1 MQFLDQAKIYLQS
14 GKGGNG
20 CVSFRR
26 EKYVEFGGPD
36 GGAGGKGGDIIFEGC
51 SALNTLI
58 DFRYKQHFKA
68 KKGTDGSGKN
78 CNGAK
83 GQDIIIK
90 VPIGTQIISDAD
102 KETIL
107 QDITEDGEKIF
118 FLQGGK
124 GGFGNT
130 HFKSSKEQAPR
141 RSNPGL
147 EGEEIWV
154 WLRLKILADVGLLG
168 LPNAGKSSLLSAIT
182 NAKPKIG
189 NYPYTTLTPQLGII
203 RNYNQEIVLADIPGL
218 INDAHKGVGIGT
230 RFLGH
235 IERCKILIHLIDA
248 KSLNPLK
255 NYKNIIKEITK
266 YGKGLEKKKQVLIIS
281 KADLVSKE
289 ELKVIVKKIEE
300 YSKSSVLVSSSINRI
315 GLNELIDVLFTKLEK
330 LDNENINKETK
341 EKKWSP

>member
-36 GGAGGKGGDIIFEGC
+36 GGTGGKGGDIIFEGC
-51 SALNTLI
+51 SSLNTLI

-90 VPIGTQIISDAD
+90 VPIGTQIISDTD
-102 KETIL
+102 KESIL
-107 QDITEDGEKIF
+107 LDITKEGEKKL
-118 FLQGGK
+118 FLQGGN

-130 HFKSSKEQAPR
+130 HFKNSKEQAPR

-189 NYPYTTLTPQLGII
+189 NYPYTTLTPQLGIL

-235 IERCKILIHLIDA
+235 IERCKVLLHLIDA
-248 KSLNPLK
+248 KSKDPLQ
-255 NYKNIIKEITK
+255 NYKDIIKEITK
-266 YGKGLEKKKQVLIIS
+266 YGKGLEKKSQILIIS
-281 KADLVSKE
+281 KADLVSEKK
-289 ELKVIVKKIEE
+289 LQVIIKKIEE
-300 YSKSSVLVSSSINRI
+300 YSKSSVLVSSSVKRI
-315 GLNELIDVLFTKLEK
+315 GLNELIDILFAKVDKL
-330 LDNENINKETK
+330 NNNKEIK
-341 EKKWSP
+341 EEKWSP

>member
-51 SALNTLI
+51 SSLNTLI

-90 VPIGTQIISDAD
+90 VPIGTQIISDTD
-102 KETIL
+102 KESIL
-107 QDITEDGEKIF
+107 LDITKEGEKKL
-118 FLQGGK
+118 FLQGGN

-130 HFKSSKEQAPR
+130 HFKNSKEQAPR

-189 NYPYTTLTPQLGII
+189 NYPYTTLTPQLGIL

-235 IERCKILIHLIDA
+235 IERCKVLLHLIDA
-248 KSLNPLK
+248 KSKDPLQ
-255 NYKNIIKEITK
+255 NYKDIIKEITK
-266 YGKGLEKKKQVLIIS
+266 YGKGLEKKSQILIIS
-281 KADLVSKE
+281 KADLVSEKK
-289 ELKVIVKKIEE
+289 LQVIIKKIEE
-300 YSKSSVLVSSSINRI
+300 YSKSSVLVSSSVKRI
-315 GLNELIDVLFTKLEK
+315 GLNELIDILFTKVDK
-330 LDNENINKETK
+330 INNKKEIK
-341 EKKWSP
+341 EEKWSP

>member
-51 SALNTLI
+51 SSLNTLI

-90 VPIGTQIISDAD
+90 VPIGTQIISDTD
-102 KETIL
+102 KESIL
-107 QDITEDGEKIF
+107 LDITKEGEKKL
-118 FLQGGK
+118 FLQGGN

-130 HFKSSKEQAPR
+130 HFKNSKEQAPR

-235 IERCKILIHLIDA
+235 IERCKVLLHLIDA
-248 KSLNPLK
+248 KSKDPLQ
-255 NYKNIIKEITK
+255 NYKDIIKEITK
-266 YGKGLEKKKQVLIIS
+266 YGKGLEKKSQILIIS
-281 KADLVSKE
+281 KADLVSEKK
-289 ELKVIVKKIEE
+289 LQVIIKKIEE
-300 YSKSSVLVSSSINRI
+300 YSKSSVLVSSSVKRI
-315 GLNELIDVLFTKLEK
+315 GLNELIDILFAKVDK
-330 LDNENINKETK
+330 INNNKEIK
-341 EKKWSP
+341 EEKWSP

>member
-20 CVSFRR
+20 CGSFRR

-51 SALNTLI
+51 SSLNTLI

-90 VPIGTQIISDAD
+90 VPIGTQIISDTD
-102 KETIL
+102 KESIL
-107 QDITEDGEKIF
+107 LDITKEGEKKL
-118 FLQGGK
+118 FLQGGN

-130 HFKSSKEQAPR
+130 HFKNSKEQAPR

-203 RNYNQEIVLADIPGL
+203 RTYNQEIGLADIPGL

-235 IERCKILIHLIDA
+235 IERCKILLHLIDA
-248 KSLNPLK
+248 ISKDPLQ
-255 NYKNIIKEITK
+255 NYKDIIKEITK
-266 YGKGLEKKKQVLIIS
+266 YGKGLEKKSQILIIS
-281 KADLVSKE
+281 KADLVSEKK
-289 ELKVIVKKIEE
+289 LQVIIKKIEE
-300 YSKSSVLVSSSINRI
+300 YSKSSVLVSSSIKRI
-315 GLNELIDVLFTKLEK
+315 GLNELIDILFTKVDK
-330 LDNENINKETK
+330 INNKKEIK
-341 EKKWSP
+341 EEKWSP

>member
-51 SALNTLI
+51 SSLNTLI

-90 VPIGTQIISDAD
+90 VPIGTQVISDTD
-102 KETIL
+102 KESIL
-107 QDITEDGEKIF
+107 LDITKEGEKKL
-118 FLQGGK
+118 FLQGGN

-130 HFKSSKEQAPR
+130 HFKNSKEQAPR

-189 NYPYTTLTPQLGII
+189 NYPYTTLTPQLGIL

-235 IERCKILIHLIDA
+235 IERCKVLLHLIDA
-248 KSLNPLK
+248 KSKDPLQ
-255 NYKNIIKEITK
+255 NYKDIIKEITK
-266 YGKGLEKKKQVLIIS
+266 YGKGLEKKSQILIIS
-281 KADLVSKE
+281 KADLVSEKK
-289 ELKVIVKKIEE
+289 LQVIIKKIEE
-300 YSKSSVLVSSSINRI
+300 YSKSSVLVSSSVKRI
-315 GLNELIDVLFTKLEK
+315 GLNELIDILFAKVDK
-330 LDNENINKETK
+330 INNNKEIK
-341 EKKWSP
+341 EEKWSP

>member
-51 SALNTLI
+51 SSLNTLI

-90 VPIGTQIISDAD
+90 VPIGTQIISDTD
-102 KETIL
+102 KESIL
-107 QDITEDGEKIF
+107 LDITKEGEKKL
-118 FLQGGK
+118 FLQGGN

-130 HFKSSKEQAPR
+130 HFKNSKEQAPR

-235 IERCKILIHLIDA
+235 IERCKILLHLIDA
-248 KSLNPLK
+248 KSKDPLQ
-255 NYKNIIKEITK
+255 NYKDIIKEITK
-266 YGKGLEKKKQVLIIS
+266 YGKGLEKKSQILIIS
-281 KADLVSKE
+281 KADLVSEKK
-289 ELKVIVKKIEE
+289 LQVIIKKIEE
-300 YSKSSVLVSSSINRI
+300 YSKSSVLVSSSVKRI
-315 GLNELIDVLFTKLEK
+315 GLNELIDILFAKVDKL
-330 LDNENINKETK
+330 NNNKEIK
-341 EKKWSP
+341 EEKWSP

>member
-51 SALNTLI
+51 SSLNTLI

-90 VPIGTQIISDAD
+90 VPIGTQVISDTD
-102 KETIL
+102 KESIL
-107 QDITEDGEKIF
+107 LDITKEGEKKL
-118 FLQGGK
+118 FLQGGN

-130 HFKSSKEQAPR
+130 HFKNSKEQAPR

-189 NYPYTTLTPQLGII
+189 NYPYTTLTPQLGIL

-235 IERCKILIHLIDA
+235 IERCKVLLHLIDA
-248 KSLNPLK
+248 KSKDPLQ
-255 NYKNIIKEITK
+255 NYKDIIKEITK
-266 YGKGLEKKKQVLIIS
+266 YGKGLEKKSQILIIS
-281 KADLVSKE
+281 KADLVSKKK
-289 ELKVIVKKIEE
+289 LQVIIKKIEE
-300 YSKSSVLVSSSINRI
+300 YSKSSVLVSSSVKRI
-315 GLNELIDVLFTKLEK
+315 GLNELIDILFAKVDKL
-330 LDNENINKETK
+330 NNNKEIK
-341 EKKWSP
+341 EEKWSP

>member
-51 SALNTLI
+51 SSLNTLI

-90 VPIGTQIISDAD
+90 VPIGTQVISDTD
-102 KETIL
+102 KESIL
-107 QDITEDGEKIF
+107 LDITKEGEKKL
-118 FLQGGK
+118 FLQGGN

-130 HFKSSKEQAPR
+130 HFKNSKEQAPR

-189 NYPYTTLTPQLGII
+189 NYPYTTLTPQLGIL

-235 IERCKILIHLIDA
+235 IERCKVLLHLIDA
-248 KSLNPLK
+248 KSKDPLQ
-255 NYKNIIKEITK
+255 NYKDIIKEITK
-266 YGKGLEKKKQVLIIS
+266 YGKGLEKKSQILIIS
-281 KADLVSKE
+281 KADLVSEKK
-289 ELKVIVKKIEE
+289 LQVIIKKIEE
-300 YSKSSVLVSSSINRI
+300 YSKSSVLVSSSVKRI
-315 GLNELIDVLFTKLEK
+315 GLNELIDILFAKVDKL
-330 LDNENINKETK
+330 NNNKEIK
-341 EKKWSP
+341 EEKWSP

>member
-51 SALNTLI
+51 SSLNTLI

-90 VPIGTQIISDAD
+90 VPIGTQVISDSD
-102 KETIL
+102 KESIL
-107 QDITEDGEKIF
+107 LDITKDGEKKL
-118 FLQGGK
+118 FLQGGN

-130 HFKSSKEQAPR
+130 HFKNSKEQAPR

-189 NYPYTTLTPQLGII
+189 NYPYTTLTPQLGIL

-235 IERCKILIHLIDA
+235 IERCKVLLHLIDA
-248 KSLNPLK
+248 KSKDPLQ
-255 NYKNIIKEITK
+255 NYKDIIKEITK
-266 YGKGLEKKKQVLIIS
+266 YGKGLEKKSQILIIS
-281 KADLVSKE
+281 KADLVSEKK
-289 ELKVIVKKIEE
+289 LQVIIKKIED
-300 YSKSSVLVSSSINRI
+300 YSKSSVLVSSSVKRI
-315 GLNELIDVLFTKLEK
+315 GLNELIDILFAKVYK
-330 LDNENINKETK
+330 INNNKEIK
-341 EKKWSP
+341 EEKWSP

>member
-51 SALNTLI
+51 SSLNTLI

-90 VPIGTQIISDAD
+90 VPIGTQIISDTD
-102 KETIL
+102 KESIL
-107 QDITEDGEKIF
+107 LDITKEGEKKL
-118 FLQGGK
+118 FLQGGN

-130 HFKSSKEQAPR
+130 HFKNSKEQAPR

-189 NYPYTTLTPQLGII
+189 NYPYTTLTPQLGIL

-235 IERCKILIHLIDA
+235 IERCKILLHLIDA
-248 KSLNPLK
+248 KSKDPLQ
-255 NYKNIIKEITK
+255 NYKDIIKEITK
-266 YGKGLEKKKQVLIIS
+266 YGKGLEKKSQILIIS
-281 KADLVSKE
+281 KADLVSEKK
-289 ELKVIVKKIEE
+289 LQVIIKKIEE
-300 YSKSSVLVSSSINRI
+300 YSKSSVLVSSSVKRI
-315 GLNELIDVLFTKLEK
+315 GLNELIDILFTKVDK
-330 LDNENINKETK
+330 INNNKEIK
-341 EKKWSP
+341 EEKWSP

>member
-51 SALNTLI
+51 SSLNTLI

-90 VPIGTQIISDAD
+90 VPIGTQVISDTD
-102 KETIL
+102 KESIL
-107 QDITEDGEKIF
+107 LDITKEGEKKL
-118 FLQGGK
+118 FLQGGN

-130 HFKSSKEQAPR
+130 HFKNSKEQAPR

-189 NYPYTTLTPQLGII
+189 NYPYTTLTPQLGIL

-235 IERCKILIHLIDA
+235 IERCKVLLHLIDA
-248 KSLNPLK
+248 KSKNPLQ
-255 NYKNIIKEITK
+255 NYKDIIKEITK
-266 YGKGLEKKKQVLIIS
+266 YGKGLEKKSQILIIS
-281 KADLVSKE
+281 KADLVSEKK
-289 ELKVIVKKIEE
+289 LQVIIKKIEE
-300 YSKSSVLVSSSINRI
+300 YSKSSVLVSSSVKRI
-315 GLNELIDVLFTKLEK
+315 GLNELIDILFAKVYK
-330 LDNENINKETK
+330 INNNKEIK
-341 EKKWSP
+341 EEKWSP

>member
-51 SALNTLI
+51 SSLNTLI

-90 VPIGTQIISDAD
+90 VPIGTQVISDTD
-102 KETIL
+102 KESIL
-107 QDITEDGEKIF
+107 LDITKDGEKKL
-118 FLQGGK
+118 FLQGGN

-130 HFKSSKEQAPR
+130 HFKNSKEQAPR

-189 NYPYTTLTPQLGII
+189 NYPYTTLTPQLGIL

-235 IERCKILIHLIDA
+235 IERCKVLLHLIDA
-248 KSLNPLK
+248 QSKDPLQ
-255 NYKNIIKEITK
+255 NYKDIIKEITK
-266 YGKGLEKKKQVLIIS
+266 YGKGLEKKSQILIIS
-281 KADLVSKE
+281 KADLVSEKK
-289 ELKVIVKKIEE
+289 LQVIIKKIEE
-300 YSKSSVLVSSSINRI
+300 YSKSSVLVSSSVKRI
-315 GLNELIDVLFTKLEK
+315 GLNELIDILFTKVDEI
-330 LDNENINKETK
+330 NNNKEIK
-341 EKKWSP
+341 EEKWSP

>member
-51 SALNTLI
+51 SSLNTLI

-90 VPIGTQIISDAD
+90 VPIGTQIISDTD
-102 KETIL
+102 KESIL
-107 QDITEDGEKIF
+107 LDITKEGEKKL
-118 FLQGGK
+118 FLQGGN

-130 HFKSSKEQAPR
+130 HFKNSKEQAPR

-189 NYPYTTLTPQLGII
+189 NYPYTTLTPQLGIL

-235 IERCKILIHLIDA
+235 IERCKVLLHLIDA
-248 KSLNPLK
+248 KSKDPLQ
-255 NYKNIIKEITK
+255 NYKDIIKEITK
-266 YGKGLEKKKQVLIIS
+266 YGKGLEKKSQILIIS
-281 KADLVSKE
+281 KADLVSEKK
-289 ELKVIVKKIEE
+289 LKVIIKKIEE
-300 YSKSSVLVSSSINRI
+300 YSKSSVLVSSSVKRI
-315 GLNELIDVLFTKLEK
+315 GLNELIDILFAKVDKL
-330 LDNENINKETK
+330 NNNKEIK
-341 EKKWSP
+341 EEKWSP

>member
-51 SALNTLI
+51 SSLNTLI

-90 VPIGTQIISDAD
+90 VPIGTQVISDTD
-102 KETIL
+102 KESIL
-107 QDITEDGEKIF
+107 LDITKDGEKKL
-118 FLQGGK
+118 FLQGGN

-130 HFKSSKEQAPR
+130 HFKNSKEQAPR

-189 NYPYTTLTPQLGII
+189 NYPYTTLTPQLGIL

-235 IERCKILIHLIDA
+235 IERCKVLLHLIDA
-248 KSLNPLK
+248 KSKDPLQ
-255 NYKNIIKEITK
+255 NYKDIIKEITK
-266 YGKGLEKKKQVLIIS
+266 YGKGLEKKSQILIIS
-281 KADLVSKE
+281 KADLVSERK
-289 ELKVIVKKIEE
+289 LQVIIKKIEE
-300 YSKSSVLVSSSINRI
+300 YSKSSVLVSSSVKRI
-315 GLNELIDVLFTKLEK
+315 GLNELIDILFAKVDKL
-330 LDNENINKETK
+330 NNNKEIK
-341 EKKWSP
+341 EEKWSP

>member
-51 SALNTLI
+51 SSLNTLI

-90 VPIGTQIISDAD
+90 VPIGTQIISDTD
-102 KETIL
+102 KESIL
-107 QDITEDGEKIF
+107 LDITKEGEKKL
-118 FLQGGK
+118 FLQGGN

-130 HFKSSKEQAPR
+130 HFKNSKEQAPR

-235 IERCKILIHLIDA
+235 IERCKILLHLIDA
-248 KSLNPLK
+248 KSKDPLQ
-255 NYKNIIKEITK
+255 NYKDIIKEITK
-266 YGKGLEKKKQVLIIS
+266 YGKGLEKKSQILIIS
-281 KADLVSKE
+281 KADLVSEKK
-289 ELKVIVKKIEE
+289 LQIIIKKIEE
-300 YSKSSVLVSSSINRI
+300 YSKSSVLVSSSVKRI
-315 GLNELIDVLFTKLEK
+315 GLNELIDILFTKVDK
-330 LDNENINKETK
+330 INNNKEIK
-341 EKKWSP
+341 EEKWSP

>member
-51 SALNTLI
+51 SSLNTLI

-90 VPIGTQIISDAD
+90 VPIGTQVISDTD
-102 KETIL
+102 KESIL
-107 QDITEDGEKIF
+107 LDITKEGEKKL
-118 FLQGGK
+118 FLQGGN

-130 HFKSSKEQAPR
+130 HFKNSKEQAPR

-189 NYPYTTLTPQLGII
+189 NYPYTTLTPQLGIL

-235 IERCKILIHLIDA
+235 IERCKVLLHLIDA
-248 KSLNPLK
+248 KSKDPLQ
-255 NYKNIIKEITK
+255 NYKDIIKEITK
-266 YGKGLEKKKQVLIIS
+266 YGKGLEKKSQILIIS
-281 KADLVSKE
+281 KADLVSEKK
-289 ELKVIVKKIEE
+289 LQVIIKKIEE
-300 YSKSSVLVSSSINRI
+300 YSKSSVLVSSSVKRI
-315 GLNELIDVLFTKLEK
+315 GLNELIDILFAKVDKL
-330 LDNENINKETK
+330 NNNKEIK
-341 EKKWSP
+341 EEKWAP

>member
-51 SALNTLI
+51 SSLNTLI

-90 VPIGTQIISDAD
+90 VPIGTQVISDTD
-102 KETIL
+102 
-107 QDITEDGEKIF
+107 
-118 FLQGGK
+118 
-124 GGFGNT
+124 
-130 HFKSSKEQAPR
+130 KEQAPR

-189 NYPYTTLTPQLGII
+189 NYPYTTLTPQLGIL

-235 IERCKILIHLIDA
+235 IERCKVLLHLIDA
-248 KSLNPLK
+248 KSKDPLQ
-255 NYKNIIKEITK
+255 NYKDIIKEITK
-266 YGKGLEKKKQVLIIS
+266 YGKGLEKKSQILIIS
-281 KADLVSKE
+281 KADLVSEKK
-289 ELKVIVKKIEE
+289 LQVIIKKIEE
-300 YSKSSVLVSSSINRI
+300 YSKSSVLVSSSVKRI
-315 GLNELIDVLFTKLEK
+315 GLNELIDILFAKVDKL
-330 LDNENINKETK
+330 NNNKEIK
-341 EKKWSP
+341 EEKWSP

>member
-51 SALNTLI
+51 SSLNTLI

-90 VPIGTQIISDAD
+90 VPIGTQIISDTD
-102 KETIL
+102 KESIL
-107 QDITEDGEKIF
+107 LDITKEGEKKL
-118 FLQGGK
+118 FLQGGN

-130 HFKSSKEQAPR
+130 HFKNSKEQAPR

-189 NYPYTTLTPQLGII
+189 NYPYTTLTPQLGIL

-235 IERCKILIHLIDA
+235 IERCKVLLHLIDA
-248 KSLNPLK
+248 KSKNPLQ
-255 NYKNIIKEITK
+255 NYKDIIKEITK
-266 YGKGLEKKKQVLIIS
+266 YGKGLEKKSQILIIS
-281 KADLVSKE
+281 KADLVSEKK
-289 ELKVIVKKIEE
+289 LKVIIKKIEE
-300 YSKSSVLVSSSINRI
+300 YSKSSVLVSSSVKRI
-315 GLNELIDVLFTKLEK
+315 GLNELIDILFTKVDK
-330 LDNENINKETK
+330 INNNKEIK
-341 EKKWSP
+341 EEKWSP

>member
-51 SALNTLI
+51 SSLNTLI

-90 VPIGTQIISDAD
+90 VPIGTQVISDSY
-102 KETIL
+102 KESIL
-107 QDITEDGEKIF
+107 LDITKDGEKKL
-118 FLQGGK
+118 FLQGGN

-130 HFKSSKEQAPR
+130 HFKNSKEQAPR

-235 IERCKILIHLIDA
+235 IERCKILLHLIDA
-248 KSLNPLK
+248 KSKDPLQ
-255 NYKNIIKEITK
+255 NYKDIIKEITK
-266 YGKGLEKKKQVLIIS
+266 YGKGLEKKSQILIIS
-281 KADLVSKE
+281 KADLVSEKK
-289 ELKVIVKKIEE
+289 LKVIIKKIEE
-300 YSKSSVLVSSSINRI
+300 YSKSSVLVSSSVKRI
-315 GLNELIDVLFTKLEK
+315 GLNELIDILFTKVDK
-330 LDNENINKETK
+330 INNNKEIK
-341 EKKWSP
+341 EEKWSP

>member
-51 SALNTLI
+51 SSLNTLI

-90 VPIGTQIISDAD
+90 VPIGTQIISDTD
-102 KETIL
+102 KESIL
-107 QDITEDGEKIF
+107 LDITKEGEKKL
-118 FLQGGK
+118 FLQGGN

-130 HFKSSKEQAPR
+130 HFKNSKEQAPR

-189 NYPYTTLTPQLGII
+189 NYPYTTLTPQLGIL

-235 IERCKILIHLIDA
+235 IERCKVLLHLIDA
-248 KSLNPLK
+248 KSKDPLQ
-255 NYKNIIKEITK
+255 NYKDIIKEITK
-266 YGKGLEKKKQVLIIS
+266 YGKGLEKKSQILIIS
-281 KADLVSKE
+281 KADLVSEKK
-289 ELKVIVKKIEE
+289 LQVIIKKIEE
-300 YSKSSVLVSSSINRI
+300 YSKSRVLVSSSVKRI
-315 GLNELIDVLFTKLEK
+315 GLNELIDILFAKVDKL
-330 LDNENINKETK
+330 NNNKEIK
-341 EKKWSP
+341 EEKWSP

>member
-51 SALNTLI
+51 SSLNTLI

-90 VPIGTQIISDAD
+90 VPIGTQVISDTD
-102 KETIL
+102 KESIL
-107 QDITEDGEKIF
+107 LDITKEGEKKL
-118 FLQGGK
+118 FLQGGN

-130 HFKSSKEQAPR
+130 HFKNSKEQAPR

-189 NYPYTTLTPQLGII
+189 NYPYTTLTPQLGIL

-235 IERCKILIHLIDA
+235 IERCKILLHLIDA
-248 KSLNPLK
+248 ESKDPLQ
-255 NYKNIIKEITK
+255 NYKDIIKEITK
-266 YGKGLEKKKQVLIIS
+266 YGKGLEKKSQILIIS
-281 KADLVSKE
+281 KADLISEKK
-289 ELKVIVKKIEE
+289 LQVIIKKIEE
-300 YSKSSVLVSSSINRI
+300 YSKSSVLVSSSVKRI
-315 GLNELIDVLFTKLEK
+315 GLNELIDILFAKVDKL
-330 LDNENINKETK
+330 NNNKEIK
-341 EKKWSP
+341 EEKWSP

>member
-1 MQFLDQAKIYLQS
+1 MQFLDQAKIYLKS

-51 SALNTLI
+51 SSLNTLI

-83 GQDIIIK
+83 GPDIIIK
-90 VPIGTQIISDAD
+90 VPIGTQVISDTD

-107 QDITEDGEKIF
+107 LDITRDGEKKL
-118 FLQGGK
+118 FLQGGN

-130 HFKSSKEQAPR
+130 HFKNSKEQAPR

-154 WLRLKILADVGLLG
+154 WLRLKILADIGLLG

-189 NYPYTTLTPQLGII
+189 NYPYTTLTPQLGIL

-235 IERCKILIHLIDA
+235 IERCEILLHLIDA
-248 KSLNPLK
+248 KSKDPLK
-255 NYKNIIKEITK
+255 NYKDIIKEITK
-266 YGKGLEKKKQVLIIS
+266 YGKGLEKKGQILIIS
-281 KADLVSKE
+281 KADLVSKK
-289 ELKVIVKKIEE
+289 ELQVIIKKIEG
-300 YSKSSVLVSSSINRI
+300 YSKSSVLVSSSVEKI
-315 GLNELIDVLFTKLEK
+315 GLNELVDILFSKVDKL
-330 LDNENINKETK
+330 NNNKEIK

>member
-51 SALNTLI
+51 SSLNTLI

-90 VPIGTQIISDAD
+90 VPIGTQVISDTD
-102 KETIL
+102 KESIL
-107 QDITEDGEKIF
+107 LDITKEGEKKL
-118 FLQGGK
+118 FLQGGN

-130 HFKSSKEQAPR
+130 HFKNSKEQAPR

-189 NYPYTTLTPQLGII
+189 NYPYTTLTPQLGIL

-230 RFLGH
+230 RVLGH
-235 IERCKILIHLIDA
+235 IERCKVLLHLIDA
-248 KSLNPLK
+248 KSKNPLQ
-255 NYKNIIKEITK
+255 NYKDIIKEITK
-266 YGKGLEKKKQVLIIS
+266 YGKGLEKKSQILIIS
-281 KADLVSKE
+281 KADLVSEKK
-289 ELKVIVKKIEE
+289 LKVIIKKIEE
-300 YSKSSVLVSSSINRI
+300 YSKSSVLVSSSVKRI
-315 GLNELIDVLFTKLEK
+315 GLNELIDILFTKVDK
-330 LDNENINKETK
+330 INNNKEIK
-341 EKKWSP
+341 EEKWSP

>member
-51 SALNTLI
+51 SSLNTLI

-90 VPIGTQIISDAD
+90 VPIGTQIISDTD
-102 KETIL
+102 KESIL
-107 QDITEDGEKIF
+107 LDITKEGEKKL
-118 FLQGGK
+118 FLQGGN

-130 HFKSSKEQAPR
+130 HFKNSKEQAPR

-189 NYPYTTLTPQLGII
+189 NYPYTTLTPQLGIL

-235 IERCKILIHLIDA
+235 IERCKVLLHLIDA
-248 KSLNPLK
+248 KSKDPLQ
-255 NYKNIIKEITK
+255 NYKDIIKEITK
-266 YGKGLEKKKQVLIIS
+266 YGKGLEKKSQILIIS
-281 KADLVSKE
+281 KVDLVSEKK
-289 ELKVIVKKIEE
+289 LQVIIKKIEE
-300 YSKSSVLVSSSINRI
+300 YSKSSVLVSSSVKRI
-315 GLNELIDVLFTKLEK
+315 GLNELIDILFAKVDKL
-330 LDNENINKETK
+330 NNNKEIK
-341 EKKWSP
+341 EEKWSP

>member
-51 SALNTLI
+51 SSLNTLI

-90 VPIGTQIISDAD
+90 VPIGTQVISDSD
-102 KETIL
+102 KESIL
-107 QDITEDGEKIF
+107 IDITKDGEKKL
-118 FLQGGK
+118 FLQGGN

-130 HFKSSKEQAPR
+130 HFKNSKEQAPR

-189 NYPYTTLTPQLGII
+189 NYPYTTLTPQLGIL

-235 IERCKILIHLIDA
+235 IERCKVLLHLIDA
-248 KSLNPLK
+248 KSKDPLQ
-255 NYKNIIKEITK
+255 NYKDIIKEITK
-266 YGKGLEKKKQVLIIS
+266 YGKGLEKKSQILIIS
-281 KADLVSKE
+281 KADLVSEKK
-289 ELKVIVKKIEE
+289 LQVIIKKIEE
-300 YSKSSVLVSSSINRI
+300 YSKSSVLVSSSVKRI
-315 GLNELIDVLFTKLEK
+315 GLNELIDILFAKVDKL
-330 LDNENINKETK
+330 NNNKEIK
-341 EKKWSP
+341 EEKWSP

>member
-51 SALNTLI
+51 SSLNTLI

-90 VPIGTQIISDAD
+90 VPIGTQIISDTD
-102 KETIL
+102 KESIL
-107 QDITEDGEKIF
+107 LDITKEGEKKL
-118 FLQGGK
+118 FLQGGN

-130 HFKSSKEQAPR
+130 HFKNSKEQAPR

-189 NYPYTTLTPQLGII
+189 NYPYTTLTPQLGIL

-235 IERCKILIHLIDA
+235 IERCKVLLHLIDA
-248 KSLNPLK
+248 NSKDPLQ
-255 NYKNIIKEITK
+255 NYKDIIKEITK
-266 YGKGLEKKKQVLIIS
+266 YGKGLEKKSQILIIS
-281 KADLVSKE
+281 KADLVSEKK
-289 ELKVIVKKIEE
+289 LQVIIKKIEE
-300 YSKSSVLVSSSINRI
+300 YSKSSVLVSSSVKRI
-315 GLNELIDVLFTKLEK
+315 GLNELIDILFTKVDK
-330 LDNENINKETK
+330 INNKKEIK
-341 EKKWSP
+341 EEKWSP

>member
-51 SALNTLI
+51 SSLNTLI

-90 VPIGTQIISDAD
+90 VPIGTQVISDTD
-102 KETIL
+102 KESIL
-107 QDITEDGEKIF
+107 LDITKEGEKKL
-118 FLQGGK
+118 FLQGGN

-130 HFKSSKEQAPR
+130 HFKNSKEQAPR

-189 NYPYTTLTPQLGII
+189 NYPYTTLTPQLGIL

-235 IERCKILIHLIDA
+235 IERCKVLLHLIDA
-248 KSLNPLK
+248 KSKDPLQ
-255 NYKNIIKEITK
+255 NYKDIIKEITK
-266 YGKGLEKKKQVLIIS
+266 YGKGLEKKSQILIIS
-281 KADLVSKE
+281 KADLVSDKK
-289 ELKVIVKKIEE
+289 LQVIIKKIEE
-300 YSKSSVLVSSSINRI
+300 YSKSSVLVSSSVKRI
-315 GLNELIDVLFTKLEK
+315 GLNELIDILFAKVDKL
-330 LDNENINKETK
+330 NNNKEIK
-341 EKKWSP
+341 EEKWSP

>member
-51 SALNTLI
+51 SSLNTLI

-90 VPIGTQIISDAD
+90 VPIGTQVISDTD
-102 KETIL
+102 KESIL
-107 QDITEDGEKIF
+107 LDITKEGEKKL
-118 FLQGGK
+118 FLQGGN

-130 HFKSSKEQAPR
+130 HFKNSKEQAPR

-189 NYPYTTLTPQLGII
+189 NYPYTTLTPQLGIL

-235 IERCKILIHLIDA
+235 IERCKVLLHLIAA
-248 KSLNPLK
+248 KSKDPLQ
-255 NYKNIIKEITK
+255 NYKDIIKEITK
-266 YGKGLEKKKQVLIIS
+266 YGKGLEKKSQILIIS
-281 KADLVSKE
+281 KADLVSEKK
-289 ELKVIVKKIEE
+289 LQVIIKKIEE
-300 YSKSSVLVSSSINRI
+300 YSKSSVLVSSSVKRI
-315 GLNELIDVLFTKLEK
+315 GLNELIDILFAKVDKL
-330 LDNENINKETK
+330 NNNKEIK
-341 EKKWSP
+341 EEKWSP

>member
-51 SALNTLI
+51 SSLNTLI

-90 VPIGTQIISDAD
+90 VPIGTQVISDTD
-102 KETIL
+102 KESIL
-107 QDITEDGEKIF
+107 LDITKEGEKKL
-118 FLQGGK
+118 FLQGGN

-130 HFKSSKEQAPR
+130 HFKNSKEQAPR

-189 NYPYTTLTPQLGII
+189 NYPYTTLTPQLGIL

-235 IERCKILIHLIDA
+235 IERCKVLLHLIDA
-248 KSLNPLK
+248 KSKDPLQ
-255 NYKNIIKEITK
+255 NYKDIIKEITK
-266 YGKGLEKKKQVLIIS
+266 YGKGLEKKSQILIIS
-281 KADLVSKE
+281 KVDLVSEKK
-289 ELKVIVKKIEE
+289 LQVIIKKIEE
-300 YSKSSVLVSSSINRI
+300 YSKSSVLVSSSVKRI
-315 GLNELIDVLFTKLEK
+315 GLNELIDILFAKVDKL
-330 LDNENINKETK
+330 NNNKEIK
-341 EKKWSP
+341 EEKWSP

>member
-51 SALNTLI
+51 SSLNTLI

-90 VPIGTQIISDAD
+90 VPIGTQIISDTD
-102 KETIL
+102 KESIL
-107 QDITEDGEKIF
+107 LDITKEGEKKL
-118 FLQGGK
+118 FLQGGN

-130 HFKSSKEQAPR
+130 HFKNSKEQAPR

-182 NAKPKIG
+182 TAKPKIG
-189 NYPYTTLTPQLGII
+189 NYPYTTLTPQLGIL

-235 IERCKILIHLIDA
+235 IERCKVLLHLIDA
-248 KSLNPLK
+248 KSKDPLQ
-255 NYKNIIKEITK
+255 NYKDIIKEITK
-266 YGKGLEKKKQVLIIS
+266 YGKGLEKKSQILIIS
-281 KADLVSKE
+281 KADLVSEKK
-289 ELKVIVKKIEE
+289 LQVIIKKIEE
-300 YSKSSVLVSSSINRI
+300 YSKSSVLVSSSVKRI
-315 GLNELIDVLFTKLEK
+315 GLNELIDILFTKVDK
-330 LDNENINKETK
+330 INNNKEIK
-341 EKKWSP
+341 EEKWSP

>member
-26 EKYVEFGGPD
+26 EKFVEFGGPD

-51 SALNTLI
+51 SSLNTLI

-90 VPIGTQIISDAD
+90 VPIGTQIISDTD
-102 KETIL
+102 KESIL
-107 QDITEDGEKIF
+107 LDITKEGEKKL
-118 FLQGGK
+118 FLQGGN

-130 HFKSSKEQAPR
+130 HFKNSKEQAPR

-189 NYPYTTLTPQLGII
+189 NYPYTTLTPQLGIL

-235 IERCKILIHLIDA
+235 IERCKVLLHLIDA
-248 KSLNPLK
+248 KSKDPLQ
-255 NYKNIIKEITK
+255 NYKDIIKEITK
-266 YGKGLEKKKQVLIIS
+266 YGKGLERKSQILIIS
-281 KADLVSKE
+281 KADLVSEKK
-289 ELKVIVKKIEE
+289 LQVIIKKIEE
-300 YSKSSVLVSSSINRI
+300 YSKSSVLVSSSVKRI
-315 GLNELIDVLFTKLEK
+315 GLNELIDILFAKVDK
-330 LDNENINKETK
+330 INNNKEIK
-341 EKKWSP
+341 EEKWSP

>member
-51 SALNTLI
+51 SSLNTLI

-90 VPIGTQIISDAD
+90 VPIGTQVISDTD
-102 KETIL
+102 KESIL
-107 QDITEDGEKIF
+107 LDITKEGEKKL
-118 FLQGGK
+118 FLQGGN

-130 HFKSSKEQAPR
+130 HFKNSKEQAPR

-189 NYPYTTLTPQLGII
+189 NYPYTTLTPQLGIL

-235 IERCKILIHLIDA
+235 IERCKILLHLIDA
-248 KSLNPLK
+248 KSKDPLQ
-255 NYKNIIKEITK
+255 NYKDIIKEITK
-266 YGKGLEKKKQVLIIS
+266 YGKGLEKKSQILIIS
-281 KADLVSKE
+281 KADLVSEKK
-289 ELKVIVKKIEE
+289 LKVIIKKIEE
-300 YSKSSVLVSSSINRI
+300 YSKSSVLVSSSVKRI
-315 GLNELIDVLFTKLEK
+315 GLNELIDILFTKVDK
-330 LDNENINKETK
+330 INNNKEIK
-341 EKKWSP
+341 EEKWSP